1 MTLLLL
7 LSQGFKKDW
16 ACLGN
21 PLGLPRH
28 RGSAVSLMATI
39 HPAPPPIMFALIET
53 KGASHI
59 AINIPHEGADKTIPA
74 LAGML
79 ENNAVFIVKGY
90 GILET
95 RVPEMSIQLGDK
107 IFLENSETELAI
119 QVPASAS
126 VLDDSFVN
134 EAPEVKVSSQ
144 KAIKRK
150 DDEIARLR
158 TELAHTKQQLTDLQE
173 RINAAAESEPCIG
186 QP

>member
-1 MTLLLL
+1 
-7 LSQGFKKDW
+7 
-16 ACLGN
+16 
-21 PLGLPRH
+21 
-28 RGSAVSLMATI
+28 
-39 HPAPPPIMFALIET
+39 MFALIET
-53 KGASHI
+53 KNATHI
-59 AINIPHEGADKTIPA
+59 AIHIPHEGADKTIPA
-74 LAGML
+74 LVGML
-79 ENNAVFIVKGY
+79 ENNAVFISKGY
-90 GILET
+90 NALEA

-107 IFLENSETELAI
+107 IMLENSETEMAI
-119 QVPASAS
+119 CIPGSAW

-173 RINAAAESEPCIG
+173 RINAAAESESCIG